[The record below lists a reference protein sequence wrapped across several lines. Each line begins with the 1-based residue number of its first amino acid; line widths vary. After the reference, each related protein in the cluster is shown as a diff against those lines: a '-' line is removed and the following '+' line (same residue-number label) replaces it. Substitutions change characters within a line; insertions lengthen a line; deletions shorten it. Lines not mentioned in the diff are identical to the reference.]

1 MKILVL
7 NCGSSSV
14 KYQLFNMEDRSVLA
28 KGQVDR
34 IGMKGAVLS
43 HKRHDGH
50 KIKMAGEI
58 IDHQTAIEYI
68 LAILISANHGVIEDR
83 DEIDAVGHRVVHGGE
98 KFKDSV
104 LITKDVI
111 DQLQEFI
118 DLAPLHNPNNL
129 KGINACHQLLKDVPM
144 VAVFDTAFHATMPD
158 YAYLYGLPYVL
169 YKRYAIR
176 RYGFHG
182 TSHYYVSRRARD
194 ILEEEMENLKIITCH
209 LGNGCSVT
217 AIDGGR
223 SIETSMGFTPVEG
236 LLMGTRSGDVD
247 PALVLH
253 LMGKEELTLG
263 DMNALLNKHSGL
275 QGISGV
281 SSDMREIMEAVEEGN
296 ERARI
301 ALDIFTYRLKKYIG
315 SYTAALGGLDI
326 IVFTGGIGENSP
338 EVRRKAL
345 EGLEYL
351 GISCDQEKNESTVGE
366 EGEITAEGST
376 VRTFVIP
383 TNEELVIAIDTEKIV
398 NEE

>member
-14 KYQLFNMEDRSVLA
+14 KYQLFNMDDRSVLA

-111 DQLQEFI
+111 EQLQEFI

-129 KGINACHQLLKDVPM
+129 KGINACHQLLKEIPM

-194 ILEEEMENLKIITCH
+194 ILEEDMENLKIITCH

-263 DMNALLNKHSGL
+263 DMNTLLNKHSGL
-275 QGISGV
+275 QGVSGV

-315 SYTAALGGLDI
+315 S
-326 IVFTGGIGENSP
+326 
-338 EVRRKAL
+338 
-345 EGLEYL
+345 
-351 GISCDQEKNESTVGE
+351 
-366 EGEITAEGST
+366 
-376 VRTFVIP
+376 
-383 TNEELVIAIDTEKIV
+383 
-398 NEE
+398 